1 MPKVTIQPLDR
12 AIEADD
18 GVTIMEAAHA
28 YDLYWPTTCG
38 GQGICTSCLCTIDAG
53 GENLEPM
60 GRSET
65 RTLTTELA
73 IAEDVLRERGLRLAC
88 QARLHGDIEVTK
100 RGVRAT
106 DAHAKAVD

>member
-12 AIEADD
+12 VIEAED
-18 GVTIMEAAHA
+18 GMTIMDAAHE

-53 GENLEPM
+53 AENLDAM
-60 GRSET
+60 GRSEA
-65 RTLTTELA
+65 RTLTTELSLS
-73 IAEDVLRERGLRLAC
+73 EETLRERGLRLAC
-88 QARLHGDIEVTK
+88 QARVRGDVAVTK

-106 DAHAKAVD
+106 DG